1 MGARPRGRGVFAGLD
16 GRGRAV
22 AVAVSIAIVALVG
35 VVGWR
40 EQAADSRHEPLLGVF
55 LGSDSDGVA
64 RVPDFERW
72 LGARVT
78 VGRTYLGG
86 RSWND
91 IDDGDSIIDPWAQW
105 KNAAPRRLLV
115 INVPLLQPNEPAPD
129 DTTVHEMLH
138 AGASGAFDHHFRALG
153 EHLVRVG
160 APDVVLDLGWEMNGL
175 TYTSRCQ
182 PDPQTWIAHYRRV
195 VSVLRAVPGQ
205 AFRFEFTPD
214 RGQNAIPWTSCY
226 PGDDVVDII
235 GMHTYDQPPGQTFQE
250 YATQPLGLDAA
261 ADFAR
266 AHHKRLAIPE
276 WGLRDHPDNAEYVTA
291 LARWMRAN
299 DVLYHSISDY
309 CPHGVWRCG
318 ANPNAS
324 TAYRSLFGHH

>member
-1 MGARPRGRGVFAGLD
+1 MCAHLRGRGVVAGL
-16 GRGRAV
+16 GRRYRAV
-22 AVAVSIAIVALVG
+22 AVAVSVAILALIG

-40 EQAADSRHEPLLGVF
+40 ERAADRPQEPLLGAY
-55 LGSDSDGVA
+55 LGSGADGVE
-64 RVPDFERW
+64 RVSSFERW
-72 LGARVT
+72 LGAPVT

-86 RSWND
+86 QSWHD
-91 IDDGDSIIDPWAQW
+91 IAAGGWAIDPWAQW
-105 KNAAPRRLLV
+105 KNRQPGRLLV
-115 INVPLLQPNEPAPD
+115 INVPLLQPNEPPLD
-129 DTTVHEMLH
+129 DATVHEMLH
-138 AGASGAFDHHFRALG
+138 AGASGAFDPHFRALG

-160 APDVVLDLGWEMNGL
+160 AQDVILDLGWEMNGIS
-175 TYTSRCQ
+175 YSSRCH
-182 PDPQTWIAHYRRV
+182 PAPATWTAHYRRV

-214 RGQNAIPWTSCY
+214 RGQNAIDWTFCY

-261 ADFAR
+261 AEFAR
-266 AHHKRLAIPE
+266 ARHKRLAIPE
-276 WGLRDHPDNAEYVTA
+276 WGLRDHPDNAEYVTGMFD
-291 LARWMRAN
+291 WTRAN

-309 CPHGVWRCG
+309 CPHGIWRCG

-324 TAYRSLFGHH
+324 TAYRSLFGHQ